1 MQLEI
6 YASPGVTESY
16 ERKLFR
22 LSYKWIIESELWMT
36 SIIIFELAAIYF
48 LSTMGDKKQKCV
60 DQLKK
65 LGYNSEEINKIENNY

>member
-6 YASPGVTESY
+6 YASPAVHENY

-36 SIIIFELAAIYF
+36 SIIIIELAAIYF
-48 LSTMGDKKQKCV
+48 LSTMGDKKHKYI
-60 DQLKK
+60 DQLKNM
-65 LGYNSEEINKIENNY
+65 GYKDEEIKKIENNY

>member
-6 YASPGVTESY
+6 YASPGVHENY
-16 ERKLFR
+16 DRKLFR

-36 SIIIFELAAIYF
+36 CIIIFELAAVYF
-48 LSTMGDKKQKCV
+48 LSTMGDNKHKYV

-65 LGYNSEEINKIENNY
+65 LGYKDEEIKTIENNY